1 MDKENP
7 SYRHVRNLKYDID
20 ALTVLEHETDKSTE
34 LYEFILAQ
42 KTEKL
47 KEIVN
52 FILEHENEWNQDD
65 IGELDTSKEAIK
77 NVKHFIGI
85 MEGMERLKT
94 TNTRP
99 DIHKSCDDGIKDCI
113 GHICTA
119 ITTWMEGWTEYAK
132 RENAPLYNPSTMQTT
147 PTPPTEVAQIA
158 PTEVDNPK
166 NAPQISLPAHIPQEV
181 AKETLQQAPQLDSVS
196 KTPKAFNKTENLTG
210 EDIEYTPVLA
220 KNTRI
225 ANPKQVVMHN
235 NIYKVNLGMLGE
247 LENNLFFSLFNR
259 LKDKKDTVIRFTPQE
274 LKALAGDPH
283 MPNTRLYKVTLDLF
297 NNIAGANFDLIKYLP
312 NDNIRRSRVMLFRV
326 FALEYDKQKNVKHLD
341 IQIND
346 PYFTYLLNELEANFT
361 TMQLQTFLDLS
372 GKYSKNLYRLLER
385 FKHATDKKGIFEVN
399 IYKSNLQGFR
409 DFMGIPKS
417 LRMGDIDRQVLNPT
431 LKQLTQKTTKLNA
444 FEPPY
449 KSIKVIKNKA
459 RERGA
464 RVLGY
469 TFEVVINPAMQE
481 LEKALEKAKAP
492 RLKYFSKK
500 DIKILNDCL
509 HKCVDV
515 VLKDKEGNPFS
526 IPLATIEQIIPT
538 QDSKALIVQFRAPPL
553 IDGQLE
559 VMQLYQGYT
568 KYCQVCG
575 HDYFTLA
582 FAHIQDL
589 LALIEKTQER
599 FNTLKTHETQIP
611 PTINATQKAQIQSAH
626 GMLAP
631 FFENNTPQH
640 SFTEVKLID
649 TILSKTNTE
658 VIALFEIINGTDKD
672 FYTAQE
678 HKTYIEKFKNDGQ
691 EYFTH
696 VFSNPQDFLENF
708 GNNAKPPHTIGA
720 ITPKDKGKKGITHT
734 FNTAQLITYIKS
746 PNTKRVGAL
755 FKLIDPSPK
764 DLENA
769 KLYQKKIY
777 IDYFKK
783 SVPKCDAPDYFV
795 YVFESMQ
802 ELHQWIEKYSQKAIA

>member
-1 MDKENP
+1 MDNKNP
-7 SYRHVRNLKYDID
+7 LYGHVRNLKYDID

-52 FILEHENEWNQDD
+52 FILEHENEWDQGD
-65 IGELDTSKEAIK
+65 IGDLDTSKEAIK
-77 NVKHFIGI
+77 NIKHFIGI
-85 MEGMERLKT
+85 MDGMERLKT

-113 GHICTA
+113 EHICTA
-119 ITTWMEGWTEYAK
+119 LTTWTEGWTEGAK
-132 RENAPLYNPSTMQTT
+132 RENASFYNPSTTQTI
-147 PTPPTEVAQIA
+147 PTPPTEVAQVA

-166 NAPQISLPAHIPQEV
+166 NTPQTSLLAHISQEV
-181 AKETLQQAPQLDSVS
+181 AKETLQQEPQLGLVA
-196 KTPKAFNKTENLTG
+196 KTPKAPNKTENLTG

-259 LKDKKDTVIRFTPQE
+259 LKDKKDTVIRFAHQE
-274 LKALAGDPH
+274 LKILAGDLK
-283 MPNTRLYKVTLDLF
+283 MNNKELYKAVKQLF
-297 NNIAGANFDLIKYLP
+297 NNIAGANFDAIKYLP
-312 NDNIRRSRVMLFRV
+312 DQSMLVDKVMFFRRFTMKL
-326 FALEYDKQKNVKHLD
+326 DKNKNVEYLD
-341 IQIND
+341 IQVND
-346 PYFTYLLNELEANFT
+346 PYFTYLLNDLEANFT
-361 TMQLQTFLDLS
+361 TMQLQTFLDIS
-372 GKYSKNLYRLLER
+372 GKYAKNLFRLLER
-385 FKHATDKKGIFEVN
+385 FKHATDKNGVFKVCVYE
-399 IYKSNLQGFR
+399 SNLQGFR
-409 DFMGIPKS
+409 DFMGIPPKFKV
-417 LRMGDIDRQVLNPT
+417 GDIDNRILNPI
-431 LKQLTQKTTKLNA
+431 LKQLTQKTKKLSH

-449 KSIKVIKNKA
+449 KSVKVIKNKA

-481 LEKALEKAKAP
+481 LEKALENAKVP

-509 HKCVDV
+509 HKHVDL
-515 VLKDKEGNPFS
+515 VLKDKEGDPFS
-526 IPLATIEQIIPT
+526 IPLATIEQIVPT
-538 QDSKALIVQFRAPPL
+538 KDSKALIVQFRAPPL
-553 IDGQLE
+553 VDGQLE
-559 VMQLYQGYT
+559 VMQLYQDYT

-582 FAHIQDL
+582 FAHMQDL

-599 FNTLKTHETQIP
+599 FNTPKTQQS
-611 PTINATQKAQIQSAH
+611 PTINTTQKAQIQSAH

-658 VIALFEIINGTDKD
+658 VIALFEIINGTNKD
-672 FYTAQE
+672 FYTAEE
-678 HKTYIEKFKNDGQ
+678 HKKHIEKFKTDGQ

-696 VFSNPQDFLENF
+696 IFSSPQDFLENF

-720 ITPKDKGKKGITHT
+720 VTPKGKGKKGTSHT

-755 FKLIDPSPK
+755 FKLIEPSPK

-769 KLYQKKIY
+769 KLYQEKIY

-783 SVPKCDAPDYFV
+783 SVPKCDASDYFV

-802 ELHQWIEKYSQKAIA
+802 ELHQWIEQYSQKAIA